1 MRKLILQMQTS
12 VDGYVSAQRDDLD
25 WQVWNWGP
33 DWTWDAQLKRD
44 FNQIFA
50 GIDTILLSSK
60 MVEEGYLDHWSRA
73 ATDPDPDY
81 AFARRIVE
89 VGKVVATNR
98 LTESR
103 WPRTSIMAGD
113 LAATVHELKERD
125 GADIICFGGAGFA
138 AALAAR
144 NLVDEFQLFVNP
156 AGVGSGRSIFNC
168 GALLEL
174 TSAQAYDCGIV
185 VNRYAPRSGR

>member
-12 VDGYVSAQRDDLD
+12 VDGFVSAQRDDLD

-44 FNQIFA
+44 FNAVFD

-60 MVEEGYLDHWSRA
+60 MAEEGYLDHWGRA
-73 ATDPDPDY
+73 ATNEDPDY

-89 VGKVVATNR
+89 VEKVVATNR
-98 LTESR
+98 LAKSR
-103 WPRTSIMAGD
+103 WPRTTIMDGD
-113 LAATVHELKERD
+113 LGATVRDLKQRD

-138 AALAAR
+138 AALIAR
-144 NLVDEFQLFVNP
+144 QLVDEFQLFVNP
-156 AGVGSGRSIFNC
+156 AAVGSGQSIF
-168 GALLEL
+168 GADLLLQL
-174 TSAQAYDCGIV
+174 TGAKAYDCGIV
-185 VNRYAPRSGR
+185 VTRYAPR